1 MVVDDNIDIRVRIS
15 LDKELIRKFYVLLS
29 NLK

>member
-15 LDKELIRKFYVLLS
+15 SDKELIRKFYVLLS